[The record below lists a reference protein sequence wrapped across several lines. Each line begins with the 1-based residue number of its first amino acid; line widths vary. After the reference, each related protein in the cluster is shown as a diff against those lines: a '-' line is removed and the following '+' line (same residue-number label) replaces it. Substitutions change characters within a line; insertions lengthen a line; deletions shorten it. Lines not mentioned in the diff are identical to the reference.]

1 MTKEEIQAKIVELMR
16 EIREKQ
22 KEIWKL
28 VKRRDEIDTQR
39 KGGESD

>member
-28 VKRRDEIDTQR
+28 AKRRDEIDTQR

>member
-28 VKRRDEIDTQR
+28 AKRRDEI
-39 KGGESD
+39 